1 MTSTDRQS
9 ITAKDVYEV
18 PRLAVQ
24 GVFSWLTPQAV
35 WPLVAHRMGRIN
47 AAMHP
52 QRTVKDSV
60 RIATA
65 LFGARPSNESWDL
78 AAELWANRYEERFQ
92 YMRAWRPGGWNPEI
106 RILGSEHVKD
116 ALARGRGIIFWGSNF
131 SFNDLVTK
139 MAWHRLGLRVRHFSR
154 PTHGFSETEF
164 GVRYLNAVRR
174 GIEDNYLDAR
184 LMTEEKDTREVLERL
199 RQHLT
204 ENGSVSFT
212 VGERGRRR
220 AAAKFMHGTIELATG
235 PLFMAHS
242 VGSTVLPVF
251 TLRESPAKFETT
263 VGAPLALDVRNNGE
277 PDFSAAVQDYADRLV
292 PYVRRD
298 PGQWKGWRFVRTPE
312 SPS

>member
-1 MTSTDRQS
+1 MTSKPGRQS

-18 PRLAVQ
+18 PRLAAQ
-24 GVFSWLTPQAV
+24 GVFSWLTPQTM
-35 WPLVAHRMGRIN
+35 WPHVAHGLGRFN

-52 QRTVKDSV
+52 ERTRKDSV

-65 LFGARPSNESWDL
+65 LLGTPPSDESWNL

-92 YMRAWRPGGWNPEI
+92 YMRAWRPGGWHPAI

-116 ALARGRGIIFWGSNF
+116 ALARGRGILFWGSNF

-154 PTHGFSETEF
+154 PTHGFSETRF

-174 GIEDNYLDAR
+174 RIEDDYLDAR
-184 LMTEEKDTREVLERL
+184 LMTEELDTRDALEKL
-199 RQHLT
+199 RQYLV

-220 AAAKFMHGTIELATG
+220 AAAAFMHGKIELATG
-235 PLFMAHS
+235 PLFLAHS

-251 TLRESPAKFETT
+251 TLRESAAAFEMTI
-263 VGAPLALDVRNNGE
+263 GAPLDLDGGTNGE
-277 PDFSAAVQDYADRLV
+277 PDFAAAVQDYADRLV
-292 PYVRRD
+292 PFVRRD
-298 PGQWKGWRFVRTPE
+298 PGQWKGWRFVRPETP
-312 SPS
+312 S